1 MWEAGFLTVTCSIS
15 SSSMWDLIPWPGNEF
30 GLPNWGALSL
40 TTGLQ
45 RCPSHGQTQVSH
57 ITSEFLTVWATVA
70 LTITTLVSRVM
81 PLLFFDAI
89 YVCHSFSSK
98 ELATFNFVVTFTIH
112 SDFGVQENKIC
123 CYFHFFSI
131 CLPWSDGTRCHNVHF
146 FEYWVLSLPF
156 HSPLSLSSRG
166 SSFSVISVAASACLR
181 LSLFLPE
188 ILIPDCASSSPA
200 FLMMY
205 SAYKLN
211 K

>member
-1 MWEAGFLTVTCSIS
+1 MSF
-15 SSSMWDLIPWPGNEF
+15 PWSNP
-30 GLPNWGALSL
+30 GLPHYKWIPYCLSHC
-40 TTGLQ
+40 GFDYNNF
-45 RCPSHGQTQVSH
+45 GQQSDAFAF
-57 ITSEFLTVWATVA
+57 FLN
-70 LTITTLVSRVM
+70 
-81 PLLFFDAI
+81 AI